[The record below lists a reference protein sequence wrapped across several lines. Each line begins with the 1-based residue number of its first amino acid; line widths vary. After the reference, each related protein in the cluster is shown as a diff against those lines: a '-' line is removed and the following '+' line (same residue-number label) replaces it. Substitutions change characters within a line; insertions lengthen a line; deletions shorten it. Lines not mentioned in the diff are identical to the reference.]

1 MGLPRFTDHLP
12 DVPCPLPRRIEWVHM
27 SITSPSARPSPIAGR
42 VGIRD
47 FTFEACSGFTHV
59 TARPVAQPP
68 KAAFVTRLRSCKRRM
83 PTRSCV
89 ICTFESPSRGGSG
102 QPPRPR
108 VMRGVPGGQREVSTG
123 ETTGGHLQSGHY
135 LDTYANIDQGQRRR
149 LHLSLPRL
157 PKSSPLDKI
166 PQTGIVGD
174 DHMMMWDTDS
184 DEIAGILL
192 KVDRAARRE

>member
-1 MGLPRFTDHLP
+1 
-12 DVPCPLPRRIEWVHM
+12 M

-68 KAAFVTRLRSCKRRM
+68 KAAFVTRLRSYKRRM

-89 ICTFESPSRGGSG
+89 ICTFESLSRGGSG

-108 VMRGVPGGQREVSTG
+108 VMRGVPRGQREVSTG
-123 ETTGGHLQSGHY
+123 ETTGGHLPSGHY

-149 LHLSLPRL
+149 LLSLVAETAEEPASRQDPADRNRGRRL
-157 PKSSPLDKI
+157 HDD
-166 PQTGIVGD
+166 VGYQ
-174 DHMMMWDTDS
+174 
-184 DEIAGILL
+184 
-192 KVDRAARRE
+192 RRDCRHFAQSG